1 MQDDAP
7 TLPPRIRYEPVD
19 ATDPDAV
26 DPIAFSEAPT
36 WPPAG
41 ERPYPPR
48 RPARSSLLGM
58 SLGAIGVVVIGLLS
72 GLLLN
77 QLGMFASR
85 GATSSPGP
93 TSGLSSPTTLLSP
106 TVTTSASSLAGGLQ
120 VTPSNVRLGC
130 DGDERTQE
138 VVLVNGGAA
147 DVEWQAI
154 VDTAAD
160 RAGIAITPNQGDL
173 DAGGDVSVQLENT
186 TQSSDSGG
194 SSHREGVIRFVPA
207 SADAGE
213 VASLNYRLDLCH

>member
-1 MQDDAP
+1 MQDDEP

-19 ATDPDAV
+19 APDPD
-26 DPIAFSEAPT
+26 AFSEAPT

-41 ERPYPPR
+41 ERLLPPR
-48 RPARSSLLGM
+48 RPDRSPLLWL
-58 SLGAIGVVVIGLLS
+58 SLGAIGVVVIGLLG

-77 QLGMFASR
+77 QLGVFTPR

-93 TSGLSSPTTLLSP
+93 SSALSSPTALPST
-106 TVTTSASSLAGGLQ
+106 TATTSPGLLAGGLQ
-120 VTPSNVRLGC
+120 VTPSSVRLGC
-130 DGDERTQE
+130 DGDERTLE
-138 VVLVNGGAA
+138 VVLVNAGPA
-147 DVEWQAI
+147 DVEWQAV

-173 DAGGDVSVQLENT
+173 DAGESVSVQLENT

-194 SSHREGVIRFVPA
+194 SSHQEGVIRFVPA

-213 VASLNYRLDLCH
+213 VASLSYRLDRCH